1 MRKLIKW
8 VLAGAGIILLLL
20 IIVIVVALLV
30 IDPNAYRTRA
40 EALVEE
46 HTGRELRIRG
56 DVELTFFPWL
66 GIELGDME
74 LGNASGF
81 GPEPFARLERAVVRV
96 AVLPLLRGEVQA
108 DTVVVHGLNLHLAR
122 AADGRTNW
130 DDLTAA
136 EAPKPQEDPSS
147 GQALAGLAIGGLDV
161 RDARVEWQDAMAGQ
175 QWLLSGLDLESGRIA
190 PGEAVPLDLNTRF
203 SSSAPQLEGTVALRA
218 RLTAEP
224 DAERYQLHDLRLQ
237 TKVDGENLSG
247 EGLSAVLALAGL
259 TAELREETVAV
270 QGLQLETGDLV
281 LRAEGQARGVLSEP
295 SVDIALSSNE
305 FVPRQVLESLG
316 VALPEMADASAL
328 GKARVAARIAATP
341 TAATLGDLDVRV
353 DDSRLTGTI
362 TLTDFAA
369 PGVRFALALD
379 ALNLDRYL
387 PAAGEDAGPSAAEA
401 PAKKAS
407 GGTAGGGASP
417 GAAAAAGAGQLPLET
432 LRALDLE
439 GGIDIG
445 RLQAIGLESRDIHLS
460 ARAEGGRVR
469 LHPLRAALYEGQY
482 AGDVRLDFTGTTPGI
497 SMDESLSG
505 VQIGPLLQDLQG
517 KDLVR
522 GTAELSAKLTAQGLE
537 PEAVRQTLNGEARFS
552 VEDGAL
558 TGVNIAQLIREAYA
572 RYRGQPVPEEEGPRE
587 TDFTS
592 LSGSASIVNGL
603 VTNRDLAAAS
613 PLLRVDGRGEV
624 NLVSERI
631 DYVADIVLVKSLEG
645 QQGRELEALKGLLIP
660 LQIKGTLSDPGFQL
674 DVDRVLREKAKSVIK
689 EKESELKQR
698 LEQEK
703 KERGDELKQ
712 ELEEELQDRLKNL
725 FGR

>member
-8 VLAGAGIILLLL
+8 VFAGAGIILLLL
-20 IIVIVVALLV
+20 IIVIVVAILV
-30 IDPNAYRTRA
+30 IDPNAYRARA

-46 HTGRELRIRG
+46 HTGRELRIGG

-66 GIELGDME
+66 GIELDDMA
-74 LGNASGF
+74 LGNAAGF

-122 AADGRTNW
+122 AADGRNNW

-136 EAPKPQEDPSS
+136 EVPKPQEEPSS

-161 RDARVEWQDAMAGQ
+161 RDARVEWQDTMAGQ

-190 PGEAVPLDLNTRF
+190 PGEAVPLDLSTRF
-203 SSSAPQLEGTVALRA
+203 SGSAPQLEGAVTLRA

-224 DAERYQLHDLRLQ
+224 QVERYQVHDLQLQ
-237 TKVDGENLSG
+237 TKVDGENLPG

-295 SVDIALSSNE
+295 SVDVALSSNE

-328 GKARVAARIAATP
+328 GKARVASKIAATP
-341 TAATLGDLDVRV
+341 TAATLGDLDVRL

-379 ALNLDRYL
+379 ALDLDRYL
-387 PAAGEDAGPSAAEA
+387 PAPGEEAAPPAAEA
-401 PAKKAS
+401 PTAP
-407 GGTAGGGASP
+407 GGTARGGASP

-445 RLQAIGLESRDIHLS
+445 RLQAMGLESRDIHLS

-469 LHPLRAALYEGQY
+469 LHPLRAALYEGRY
-482 AGDVRLDFTGTTPGI
+482 AGDVRLDFTGATPGI

-537 PEAVRQTLNGEARFS
+537 PDAVRKTLNGEAKFS

-572 RYRGQPVPEEEGPRE
+572 RYRGQPVPKEEGPRE

-712 ELEEELQDRLKNL
+712 ELEKELQDGLKNL

>member
-8 VLAGAGIILLLL
+8 LLAGAGIILLLL

-30 IDPNAYRTRA
+30 IDPNAYRARA

-46 HTGRELRIRG
+46 HTGRELRIGG

-66 GIELGDME
+66 GIELDDMA
-74 LGNASGF
+74 LGNAAGF

-136 EAPKPQEDPSS
+136 EAPGPQEEPSS

-203 SSSAPQLEGTVALRA
+203 SSNAPKLEGAVTLRA

-224 DAERYQLHDLRLQ
+224 DAERYQVHDLRLQ
-237 TKVDGENLSG
+237 TNVDGENLPG

-295 SVDIALSSNE
+295 SVDVALSSNE

-328 GKARVAARIAATP
+328 GKARVASKIAATP
-341 TAATLGDLDVRV
+341 TAATLGDLDVRL

-379 ALNLDRYL
+379 ALDLDRYL
-387 PAAGEDAGPSAAEA
+387 PAPGEEAAPPAAEA
-401 PAKKAS
+401 PTAP
-407 GGTAGGGASP
+407 GGTARGGASP

-445 RLQAIGLESRDIHLS
+445 RLQAMGLESRDIHLS

-469 LHPLRAALYEGQY
+469 LHPLRAALYEGRY
-482 AGDVRLDFTGTTPGI
+482 AGDVRLDFTGATPGI

-537 PEAVRQTLNGEARFS
+537 PDAVRKTLNGEAKFS

-572 RYRGQPVPEEEGPRE
+572 RYRGQPVPKEEGPRE

-712 ELEEELQDRLKNL
+712 ELEKELQDGLKNL